1 MKKNLLNK
9 IKNCFK
15 KEVTETGRT
24 FQLVIF
30 GDIVNFP
37 IVYTDSTYKV
47 TLVGLQT
54 KTYNV
59 TKEIYKDLKD
69 NNQHIER
76 WIYC

>member
-1 MKKNLLNK
+1 MKKLLNK
-9 IKNCFK
+9 IKNYFK
-15 KEVTETGRT
+15 MEINDKNKNY
-24 FQLVIF
+24 QLVIF

-37 IVYTDSTYKV
+37 ITHFDSQFRV

-69 NNQHIER
+69 NNQHIQR